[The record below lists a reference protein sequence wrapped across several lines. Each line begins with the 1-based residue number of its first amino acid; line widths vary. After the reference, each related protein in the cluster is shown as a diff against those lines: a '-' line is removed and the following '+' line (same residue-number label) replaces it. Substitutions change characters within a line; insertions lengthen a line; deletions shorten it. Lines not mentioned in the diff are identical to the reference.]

1 MPQQRVFVANAD
13 TRILLSGT
21 REQIRA
27 EVTRCMPIGKA
38 CPGFY
43 LAVGNYIPHNTP
55 VENALY
61 YQEAYEE
68 MSKR

>member
-1 MPQQRVFVANAD
+1 MPTRYLAVGHSRVDTGRGDALHAD
-13 TRILLSGT
+13 RQGVS
-21 REQIRA
+21 
-27 EVTRCMPIGKA
+27 
-38 CPGFY
+38 GFY